1 MKAVSNLRTRMRMLS
16 DGSEELRGTAPVAAA
31 AAAAAATGGETGAA
45 RRRACTA
52 GADAVL
58 SPPLVESTQHA
69 WAVGARKLRGLHPS
83 PVLIYVRENA
93 AAVAHA
99 MDRLYGAL
107 VTRFNV
113 DSRDMRVT
121 DVPTAFDLPAAVR
134 RMGLN
139 KQLVVVVGL
148 LARDAPWFDEAQ
160 VGRVRQF
167 LLDWSQTNAVPLV
180 DGVLVADTQRALVD
194 RVSAPHWRIAAS
206 DDIGDYCQHAS
217 VRAFGHADAAT
228 QDKEDTDE
236 RGSLFSTRVNDFS
249 TAENAVIAEPSVAA
263 GASLPENAMFGD
275 YLAHRAIEMF
285 YFEHRGW

>member
-16 DGSEELRGTAPVAAA
+16 DGSEELRGTAP
-31 AAAAAATGGETGAA
+31 AAAATTSGAAAGAA

-58 SPPLVESTQHA
+58 SPPLAESTQRA

-93 AAVAHA
+93 AAVEHT

-134 RMGLN
+134 RMGQN
-139 KQLVVVVGL
+139 KQLVVVVAL

-206 DDIGDYCQHAS
+206 DDIGDSCELTSAG
-217 VRAFGHADAAT
+217 VFGGADAGT
-228 QDKEDTDE
+228 QNKEDTGE
-236 RGSLFSTRVNDFS
+236 SSSTSAAAVNES
-249 TAENAVIAEPSVAA
+249 SAVEDSATAEPSVAA
-263 GASLPENAMFGD
+263 GALPSENAMFGD

>member
-16 DGSEELRGTAPVAAA
+16 DGSEEPRGAAPAEAVT
-31 AAAAAATGGETGAA
+31 AAAATANEAGGSA

-58 SPPLVESTQHA
+58 SPPLAESTQRA

-93 AAVAHA
+93 AAVVHA

-113 DSRDMRVT
+113 DSRDIRVT

-139 KQLVVVVGL
+139 KQLVVVVAL
-148 LARDAPWFDEAQ
+148 LTRDTPWFDGAQ

-167 LLDWSQTNAVPLV
+167 LLDWSQANAVPLV

-194 RVSAPHWRIAAS
+194 HVSAPRWRIAAS
-206 DDIGDYCQHAS
+206 DDIGGGCHHVSAG
-217 VRAFGHADAAT
+217 VFGHADADA
-228 QDKEDTDE
+228 QVKE
-236 RGSLFSTRVNDFS
+236 STSDSSSFFADSADDSAAAKDIAFVEPS
-249 TAENAVIAEPSVAA
+249 TTAEIPP
-263 GASLPENAMFGD
+263 PENAMFGD

>member
-16 DGSEELRGTAPVAAA
+16 DGSEETRGAAPAAA
-31 AAAAAATGGETGAA
+31 AAAAAATEADGTA

-58 SPPLVESTQHA
+58 SPPLAESTQRA

-93 AAVAHA
+93 AAVAYA

-113 DSRDMRVT
+113 DSRDIRVT

-139 KQLVVVVGL
+139 KQLVVVVAL
-148 LARDAPWFDEAQ
+148 LARDTPWFDGAQ

-167 LLDWSQTNAVPLV
+167 LLDWSQANAVPLV

-194 RVSAPHWRIAAS
+194 RVSAPRWRIAAS
-206 DDIGDYCQHAS
+206 DDIGDGCHHVSAG
-217 VRAFGHADAAT
+217 VFGQADAEAP
-228 QDKEDTDE
+228 DKEDTSDS
-236 RGSLFSTRVNDFS
+236 RSLFATSANDS
-249 TAENAVIAEPSVAA
+249 AAEDAAFAEPSA
-263 GASLPENAMFGD
+263 GAEILPPENAMFGD